1 MIMSFFKRI
10 QSCALTA
17 VLLAVSSLACAD
29 VVPVVSARSPVQEL
43 SKNQVVDIFL
53 GKANRFPN
61 GDQAVPI
68 DQAEGSE
75 VRDVF
80 YLQFAN
86 RSAAQL
92 KAYWSKI
99 VFTGKG
105 EPPRE
110 VSPSERVKR
119 VLAEN
124 PHFIGYIERAE
135 LDANVKVV
143 LLTN

>member
-1 MIMSFFKRI
+1 MSFFKRI
-10 QSCALTA
+10 QSCI
-17 VLLAVSSLACAD
+17 VGMMLLAACSAASAD
-29 VVPVVSARSPVQEL
+29 VVPVVSARSPVHEM
-43 SKNQVVDIFL
+43 SRNQVVDIFL
-53 GKANRFPN
+53 GRANRFPN
-61 GDQAVPI
+61 GEPAIPI

-75 VRDVF
+75 IRDLF
-80 YLQFAN
+80 YREFAN

-124 PHFIGYIERAE
+124 PHFIGYIDRAE
-135 LDANVKVV
+135 VDANVKVV
-143 LLTN
+143 LLPN

>member
-1 MIMSFFKRI
+1 MSFFKRI
-10 QSCALTA
+10 QSCALG
-17 VLLAVSSLACAD
+17 LLLVVASGAACAD
-29 VVPVVSARSPVQEL
+29 VVPVVSSKSHVHGL
-43 SKNQVVDIFL
+43 SRNQVVDIFL
-53 GKANRFPN
+53 GRTNRFPN
-61 GDQAVPI
+61 GEPAVPI

-86 RSAAQL
+86 RSASQL

-135 LDANVKVV
+135 VDANVKVV

>member
-1 MIMSFFKRI
+1 MSFFKRMQASI
-10 QSCALTA
+10 LGLALVAASATA
-17 VLLAVSSLACAD
+17 WAD
-29 VVPVVSARSPVQEL
+29 VVPVVSAKSPVHEM

-53 GKANRFPN
+53 GRTNRFPN
-61 GDQAVPI
+61 GEPAVPI

-75 VRDVF
+75 VRDLF

-124 PHFIGYIERAE
+124 PHFIGYIERTE
-135 LDANVKVV
+135 VDANVKVV
-143 LLTN
+143 PLTN

>member
-1 MIMSFFKRI
+1 MQAGI
-10 QSCALTA
+10 L
-17 VLLAVSSLACAD
+17 SLALVAASGATWAD
-29 VVPVVSARSPVQEL
+29 VVPVVSAKSPVHEM
-43 SKNQVVDIFL
+43 SKNQIVDIFL
-53 GKANRFPN
+53 GRANRFPN
-61 GDQAVPI
+61 GEPAVPI

-75 VRDVF
+75 VRDLF

-124 PHFIGYIERAE
+124 PHFIGYIERTE
-135 LDANVKVV
+135 VDANVKVV
-143 LLTN
+143 SLTN

>member
-1 MIMSFFKRI
+1 MSFFKRI
-10 QSCALTA
+10 QTGILGC
-17 VLLAVSSLACAD
+17 VLLIASGAACAD
-29 VVPVVSARSPVQEL
+29 VVPVVSVRSPVREL
-43 SKNQVVDIFL
+43 SKNQVIDIFL
-53 GKANRFPN
+53 GRTNRFPN
-61 GDQAVPI
+61 GEPAVPI

-75 VRDVF
+75 IRDLF
-80 YLQFAN
+80 YQQYAN
-86 RSAAQL
+86 RSPAQL
-92 KAYWSKI
+92 KAYWSRI
-99 VFTGKG
+99 LFTGKG

-135 LDANVKVV
+135 VDANVKMV

>member
-1 MIMSFFKRI
+1 MSFFKRI
-10 QSCALTA
+10 HSCSLGL
-17 VLLAVSSLACAD
+17 VLLIASGLVHAD
-29 VVPVVSARSPVQEL
+29 VVPVVSARSQVQEM

-53 GKANRFPN
+53 GRANRFPN
-61 GDQAVPI
+61 GEQAVPI

-124 PHFIGYIERAE
+124 PHYIGYIERAE
-135 LDANVKVV
+135 LDANVKMV